1 MLQYIM
7 YSTLTLIYIWS
18 SAHRVYY
25 GVKYNSV
32 KGIDCEIIIMC
43 VELTE
48 RKAKWQA
55 HFKI

>member
-1 MLQYIM
+1 M